1 MKTIKS
7 SSSISSEKQAMLVWR
22 RQYIQ
27 NIIDELNPTGNILQ
41 VGFDS
46 EETAQ
51 YIQDKS
57 PTNLTIIEVN
67 KQRVTK
73 AKKWAK
79 SQSNVNIVEG
89 PWQEVLSSLGVFDS
103 IFFNPYP
110 VYDEVEVAH
119 RTPSKEAASA
129 AEQTNKLVDS
139 CEETLSSISI
149 NYSDNDIDSF
159 YNTVGKHKA
168 EELPKL
174 LLSLR
179 NYGFISSEQYDN
191 SVKKYNINLVEES
204 NKKVASEELQF
215 IIQCISKNMH
225 NASSISC
232 YIRDN
237 ISRYDDPLFFEGI
250 ITNTQVTYKEK
261 VVPVKVK
268 NNPFVNATI
277 MSVTRD
283 F

>member
-79 SQSNVNIVEG
+79 SQSNVN
-89 PWQEVLSSLGVFDS
+89 
-103 IFFNPYP
+103 
-110 VYDEVEVAH
+110 
-119 RTPSKEAASA
+119 
-129 AEQTNKLVDS
+129 NK
-139 CEETLSSISI
+139 
-149 NYSDNDIDSF
+149 
-159 YNTVGKHKA
+159 
-168 EELPKL
+168 
-174 LLSLR
+174 
-179 NYGFISSEQYDN
+179 
-191 SVKKYNINLVEES
+191 
-204 NKKVASEELQF
+204 
-215 IIQCISKNMH
+215 
-225 NASSISC
+225 
-232 YIRDN
+232 
-237 ISRYDDPLFFEGI
+237 
-250 ITNTQVTYKEK
+250 
-261 VVPVKVK
+261 
-268 NNPFVNATI
+268 
-277 MSVTRD
+277 
-283 F
+283 